1 MVSMD
6 YLDDER
12 KKLWKKIIDLETELS
27 KRLPEDERDAKQA
40 SRKCSEYR
48 NRSEEAKKEID
59 ALLASIQ
66 AKEKLINEAGLE
78 TKITEIRD
86 LYAEI
91 SPKKALLQQ
100 QIHELEEIFESH
112 AEYAEKIEGI
122 ESVCEAVEEN
132 SSKVEAILGQIA
144 GRKKEI
150 DTLYFEIIGSS
161 TTDSASGTVTE
172 IKGKKADL
180 QEAYDK
186 LRRDFEAFS
195 KEKKTEFSNAIGEWS
210 NEFQSVRDQVKSL
223 LPDALTAGLSQA
235 YSEKKQTEKIE
246 CAELEKLF
254 RNYVYGLV
262 AVSLIPFGVSIY
274 FLSNGTGLEDVI
286 LKLPRLVFSILP
298 LYVPVL
304 WVAYSAN
311 RKMNLSKRLIEE
323 YTHKEV
329 LSRTFE
335 GLSTQI
341 QNIKDVDVSRDL
353 RTKLLYNILEVS
365 SENPGKLI
373 SDYNKS
379 DHPLMDA
386 LDKSVQLT
394 NAMERLVRI
403 PGMQKLAGVL
413 GRKAQKN
420 LDSQEVKVSSGL
432 DRVAQQDENL
442 AEEGDETRRD
452 KPNRA

>member
-12 KKLWKKIIDLETELS
+12 KKLWEKIIDLEKVFLR
-27 KRLPEDERDAKQA
+27 RLPEDESDAKQA
-40 SRKCSEYR
+40 SKKCSEYR
-48 NRSEEAKKEID
+48 NKSEAAKREID
-59 ALLASIQ
+59 DIYTRVQ
-66 AKEKLINEAGLE
+66 EKEKLINGSGLE
-78 TKITEIRD
+78 SKVAEIRD
-86 LYAEI
+86 LYNEI
-91 SPKKALLQQ
+91 APKSVLLKTHVQ
-100 QIHELEEIFESH
+100 ELEEIFQSRD
-112 AEYAEKIEGI
+112 EYARKVGDIEEICG
-122 ESVCEAVEEN
+122 EVEEN
-132 SSKVEAILGQIA
+132 SSKVDALLGQLA

-161 TTDSASGTVTE
+161 TTDSATGVVTE
-172 IKGKKADL
+172 IKGKKAEL

-186 LRRDFEAFS
+186 LRREFDAFA
-195 KEKKTEFSNAIGEWS
+195 KEKKVEYSSTVNEWR
-210 NEFQSVRDQVKSL
+210 EQFKSVRDQVKSL

-235 YSEKKQTEKIE
+235 YSEKKNVEKME
-246 CAELEKLF
+246 CAELDKLF
-254 RNYVYGLV
+254 KKYVMYLV
-262 AVSLIPFGVSIY
+262 FISLIPFVVSVY
-274 FLSNGTGLEDVI
+274 LLFKGMELEDTI
-286 LKLPRLVFSILP
+286 LKMPRLVLSILP
-298 LYVPVL
+298 LYVPIL

-341 QNIKDVDVSRDL
+341 QNIKDEDVSRDL

-403 PGMQKLAGVL
+403 PGMQKLAGIL
-413 GRKAQKN
+413 GRKAQN
-420 LDSQEVKVSSGL
+420 GLDGQEVKVGFGL
-432 DRVAQQDENL
+432 DYVTQ
-442 AEEGDETRRD
+442 EEGDFENKDDEGRD
-452 KPNRA
+452 KRGNA